1 MLSISRLLC
10 DEVGPGDGLRYRDG
24 GRGSG
29 KPIVVWNCTSKC
41 NLNCVH
47 CYSSSDARGG
57 NYSMSTSEGMAFIHQ
72 LADFGVPVLLFSG
85 GEPLLR
91 KDFFELARFAVQ
103 NGLGVVLSTNGTL
116 ITGDVVS
123 QIKEVGFR
131 EVGISLDGVG
141 VINDRFRGVTG
152 AYEAALEGI
161 RNCKAVGQRVSL
173 RMTLTKSNYKEI
185 DAIFDLVEKEAIDR
199 VCFYHLAYSGR
210 GSALRDEDLCH
221 SETRG
226 VLDLIFERTLDLY
239 KRGLRKEVL
248 TVGNHADGVYLYHRV
263 KEQDGGRAAEVMS
276 LLRRN
281 GGNNSG
287 VLIGAVDAIGNV
299 HPDQFWNGI
308 TFGNVRERTFGEIWL
323 DTSNPLMRGLKERK
337 ALLKGRCAKCGYIDI
352 CNGNMRSR
360 ADAVYGDVWAQD
372 PACYLTDEEIGIVER
387 SRCE

>member
-1 MLSISRLLC
+1 MLSVSRLLC
-10 DEVGPGDGLRYRDG
+10 NEVGPGDGLRYRDG

-29 KPIVVWNCTSKC
+29 KPIVVWNCTSRC

-57 NYSMSTSEGMAFIHQ
+57 NSSMSTSEGKAFIRQ
-72 LADFGVPVLLFSG
+72 LAYFGVPVLLFSG

-91 KDFFELARFAVQ
+91 EDFFELARYAVEI
-103 NGLGVVLSTNGTL
+103 GLGVVLSTNGTL
-116 ITGDVVS
+116 ITSDVAS
-123 QIKEVGFR
+123 QIKDIGFR

-141 VINDRFRGVTG
+141 VINDRFRGVNG

-173 RMTLTKSNYKEI
+173 RMTLTKSNYKEV
-185 DAIFDLVEKEAIDR
+185 DSIFDLVEKESIDR

-210 GSALRDEDLCH
+210 GSALRDEDLSH

-226 VLDLIFERTLDLY
+226 VLDLIFDRTLDLY
-239 KRGLRKEVL
+239 KRRLRKEVL

-263 KEQDGGRAAEVMS
+263 KEQDGERAVAVMS

-299 HPDQFWNGI
+299 HPDQFWSGV
-308 TFGNVRERTFGEIWL
+308 TFGNVRERPFGEMWI
-323 DTSNPLMRGLKERK
+323 DKSNPLMRGLKDRK
-337 ALLKGRCAKCGYIDI
+337 ALLKGRCAKCSYLDI

-360 ADAVYGDVWAQD
+360 AEAVYGDVWAQD
-372 PACYLTDEEIGIVER
+372 PACYLSDEEIGIVER